1 MLIAQIPET
10 IENRPNKAFIL
21 LCNIGSYEVGQQ
33 AAAAKPVRIVT
44 SFFQCVVFY
53 DVCNFLELVS
63 HHQGST
69 LHWTPV
75 CEPYFAPGWAQ
86 TNASFLS
93 CDTCLVRLVTS

>member
-1 MLIAQIPET
+1 MLIAQIRKM
-10 IENRPNKAFIL
+10 IEKRRNKAFIL
-21 LCNIGSYEVGQQ
+21 LCKIGSYKVGKP

-69 LHWTPV
+69 LHWAPV
-75 CEPYFAPGWAQ
+75 
-86 TNASFLS
+86 
-93 CDTCLVRLVTS
+93 